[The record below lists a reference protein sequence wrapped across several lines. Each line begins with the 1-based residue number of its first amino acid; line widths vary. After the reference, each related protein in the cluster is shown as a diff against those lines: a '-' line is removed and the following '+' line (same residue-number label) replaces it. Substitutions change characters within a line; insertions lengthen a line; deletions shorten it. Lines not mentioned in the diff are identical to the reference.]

1 MKRNKIG
8 NVFLYSLG
16 YAETAKF
23 FFTPILGVE
32 ASRWTKG
39 ITNVIMSSKATM
51 VSKVTVTIMLSS
63 QLLRKQYNA
72 LYFI

>member
-1 MKRNKIG
+1 MKRNKNG
-8 NVFLYSLG
+8 NMFLYSLG
-16 YAETAKF
+16 YTETVKF

-39 ITNVIMSSKATM
+39 STNVIMSSKATM
-51 VSKVTVTIMLSS
+51 VTVTIMLSS